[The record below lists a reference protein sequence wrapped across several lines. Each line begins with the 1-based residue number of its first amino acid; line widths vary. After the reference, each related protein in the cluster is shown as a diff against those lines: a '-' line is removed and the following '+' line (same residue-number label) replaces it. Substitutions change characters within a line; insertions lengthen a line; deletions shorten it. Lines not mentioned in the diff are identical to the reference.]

1 MSLNI
6 AVVDDL
12 ALERT
17 MLADFICKY
26 CTEHRIAAN
35 LIHFTNGEELLADFV
50 AQKFDIIFLDIYMS
64 GLNGIDTAKQLRK
77 IDTACRLV
85 FVTNSDQH
93 AVQGFRVRAF
103 DYLLKPYAF
112 MR

>member
-1 MSLNI
+1 
-6 AVVDDL
+6 
-12 ALERT
+12 
-17 MLADFICKY
+17 
-26 CTEHRIAAN
+26 
-35 LIHFTNGEELLADFV
+35 
-50 AQKFDIIFLDIYMS
+50 MS

-77 IDTACRLV
+77 IDTACRLI